1 MNPRILGIIGGL
13 ALVVAL
19 LSPFM
24 MGSSKK
30 VEQLFQSAEDLY
42 GQADFGGAI
51 DKYTEALEEST
62 KRGVKTEV
70 IDKDFPTLANY
81 KIAVSYSRLAEQSG
95 DVNHYDRAVSYT
107 HLTLPTILLV

>member
-30 VEQLFQSAEDLY
+30 VEQLYNSAEDLY
-42 GQADFGGAI
+42 GQADYEGAI
-51 DKYTEALEEST
+51 AKYHEALEEST

-70 IDKDFPTLANY
+70 IDKDFPTLANFR
-81 KIAVSYSRLAEQSG
+81 IAVCYARLAEQSG
-95 DVNHYDRAVSYT
+95 DVNHYLSLI
-107 HLTLPTILLV
+107 HISEPTRPY

>member
-30 VEQLFQSAEDLY
+30 VEQLFNPLKTSMDKRIMKVQSLNILRHSKN
-42 GQADFGGAI
+42 QR
-51 DKYTEALEEST
+51 S
-62 KRGVKTEV
+62 
-70 IDKDFPTLANY
+70 
-81 KIAVSYSRLAEQSG
+81 AV
-95 DVNHYDRAVSYT
+95 
-107 HLTLPTILLV
+107 

>member
-30 VEQLFQSAEDLY
+30 VEQLFQDAEDLY
-42 GQADFGGAI
+42 GQADYEGCN
-51 DKYTEALEEST
+51 
-62 KRGVKTEV
+62 R
-70 IDKDFPTLANY
+70 
-81 KIAVSYSRLAEQSG
+81 
-95 DVNHYDRAVSYT
+95 
-107 HLTLPTILLV
+107 

>member
-30 VEQLFQSAEDLY
+30 VEQLYNDAEDLY
-42 GQADFGGAI
+42 GQADYEGGNCQV
-51 DKYTEALEEST
+51 Y
-62 KRGVKTEV
+62 RGT
-70 IDKDFPTLANY
+70 
-81 KIAVSYSRLAEQSG
+81 
-95 DVNHYDRAVSYT
+95 
-107 HLTLPTILLV
+107 